1 MWLLIAEGKT
11 CLKKRHKGG
20 IFFLPPPSVAKQFGK
35 GLPWAQRAR
44 RNLFLPV
51 HTVWGSNIIVAEWSE
66 SNKREKAISLI

>member
-1 MWLLIAEGKT
+1 MAFDCRKDELE
-11 CLKKRHKGG
+11 KGTKEF
-20 IFFLPPPSVAKQFGK
+20 FFLPPPSVAKQFGK

-66 SNKREKAISLI
+66 SNRREKAISLI